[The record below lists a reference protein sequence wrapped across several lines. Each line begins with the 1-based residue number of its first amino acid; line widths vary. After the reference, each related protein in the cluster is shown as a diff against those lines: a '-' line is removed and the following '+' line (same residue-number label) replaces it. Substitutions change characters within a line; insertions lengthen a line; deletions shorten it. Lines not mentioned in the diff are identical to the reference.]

1 MPSVEYSLFRVK
13 FVKPRQQSIFGSDS
27 TPDQLFTV
35 ALQEKPSVDSRE
47 GYRWHIGNLSLFSE
61 STGYFAVGRTTRS
74 TVEKFDEKSGNFIEE
89 ELETSPYTHCVF
101 DSRIGLLGI
110 AYKSSLAPTVKG
122 IAARI
127 QKLLSETAIIQKN
140 GVSVEI
146 APIPDPQDFIRA
158 LETAYVVSRFT
169 ATFHGPNPFD
179 ADEHFQRPLSVY
191 LASAN
196 GKAGRAEI
204 QGEDLNRD
212 VLQSVTRSTA
222 ATGNEAS
229 ARIKKKKSERPVTLH
244 LRGDAVKRRYAED
257 DKPEVVLSDMQNTYE
272 RVREK

>member
-1 MPSVEYSLFRVK
+1 V
-13 FVKPRQQSIFGSDS
+13 
-27 TPDQLFTV
+27 TP
-35 ALQEKPSVDSRE
+35 E
-47 GYRWHIGNLSLFSE
+47 GL
-61 STGYFAVGRTTRS
+61 V
-74 TVEKFDEKSGNFIEE
+74 
-89 ELETSPYTHCVF
+89 
-101 DSRIGLLGI
+101 GI

-127 QKLLSETAIIQKN
+127 QQLLSVTRSIEAN
-140 GVSVEI
+140 RVSVEI
-146 APIPDPQDFIRA
+146 APIPDPQDFILA

-179 ADEHFQRPLSVY
+179 ADEFFQKPLSVY

-204 QGEDLNRD
+204 QGEDLNRE
-212 VLQSVTRSTA
+212 VLTSVTRSTA

-229 ARIKKKKSERPVTLH
+229 ARIRKKRSERAVTLH
-244 LRGDAVKRRYAED
+244 LRGDPVKRRYDED
-257 DKPEVVLSDMQNTYE
+257 EKPEAVLTDMEQTYE